1 MRLIR
6 SNRVPSLQR
15 FGLLATVWLLLA
27 VPAQLFAQ
35 VGLGTEQTAAPMEIP
50 ENLTQ
55 EQVRDLIA
63 RMSDDQVR
71 ELIITQ
77 LDKLVVT
84 QDQTADS
91 SVYVEQLSEGI
102 RVSGAAFLRMF
113 AADEKLHALP
123 ALLWQGI
130 TDDGNISGW
139 YLLFQLIGLLLV
151 GSIAE
156 RLARYFLNK
165 ARSRPVEGLSPGK
178 RFDLACYGAALGMVE
193 LGAYVVGALLF
204 VEITSQAEVAQDFW
218 YQVVWCLVLI
228 KLVVLA
234 VRQIASPSESN
245 LRLVSVTDAVA
256 RQILAWSMVLAA
268 SVVLPLPLIEIA
280 TDFGTDSETEL
291 LLRVIFGLIFVGFLI
306 VLVIS
311 LRDYG
316 AKLIAGNDTESGS
329 IRQGLARI
337 WWMLTIVYILI
348 IWFMSIGKRAATGE
362 SSLVPGLG
370 SLLLF
375 VLIPY
380 LDIGLKWIISRYFK
394 EEDETMPVQGTG
406 DDGSSDAIPST
417 ESLVE
422 TDESEVTEDVRDDLA
437 PGYVSVALRYARV
450 LMVLALLAI
459 FVRLWEIDV
468 KALSAM
474 FVGER
479 FAAALFDISL
489 TVLLTWALWGVIRIS
504 IERKLIHEKGP
515 VGQDKEASDG
525 VGLGGTR
532 VETIL
537 PIVRVFIKITLIMMA
552 VMVSLSALGVNI
564 GPLIAGAGVVG
575 IAVGFGAQSL
585 VRDVVSGLFYM
596 IDDAFRIGEY
606 VMIGRIRGT
615 VERISIRS
623 FQLRHHKGAV
633 HTIPYGE
640 IPTLTNYSRDWA
652 IMKLEIR
659 LPYET
664 DIELVRKVIKKV
676 GKEMAADPEISRNML
691 EPLKSQGVN
700 RMDDSALIFRCKF
713 TAIPGEQF
721 VIRRQAFTRLQKAF
735 EENDIHFAP
744 RRVLVESV
752 SPAVAVN
759 AAAAAIDKEGEG
771 KSPQSDK
778 M

>member
-1 MRLIR
+1 MWLIN
-6 SNRVPSLQR
+6 SNQLPSLQR
-15 FGLLATVWLLLA
+15 LGLFATIWLLLV

-35 VGLGTEQTAAPMEIP
+35 VGSSTEQTAAPVEIP

-77 LDKLVVT
+77 LDKLVAT
-84 QDQTADS
+84 QDQTVDS
-91 SVYVEQLSEGI
+91 SVYMDQLGEGI
-102 RVSGAAFLRMF
+102 HVAGAALLRMF

-123 ALLWQGI
+123 ALIWQGI

-156 RLARYFLNK
+156 RLARYFLSK
-165 ARSRPVEGLSPGK
+165 ARSRPVEGLSAGK
-178 RFDLACYGAALGMVE
+178 RFDLACYGAVLGMVE
-193 LGAYVVGALLF
+193 LGAYIAGALLF
-204 VEITSQAEVAQDFW
+204 VEITSQAEVVRDFW
-218 YQVVWCLVLI
+218 FQVVWCLVLI

-234 VRQIASPSESN
+234 VRQIASPAELN

-256 RQILAWSMVLAA
+256 RQIMAWSMVLAA
-268 SVVLPLPLIEIA
+268 SLVLPLPLIEIA
-280 TDFGTDSETEL
+280 TDFGVDSETDF
-291 LLRVIFGLIFVGFLI
+291 LLRVIFGAIFVGFLI
-306 VLVIS
+306 ALVIS

-316 AKLIAGNDTESGS
+316 AKLIVGSDTESGS

-337 WWMLTIVYILI
+337 WWMLAIVYILL
-348 IWFMSIGKRAATGE
+348 IWFMSVGKRAATGD

-380 LDIGLKWIISRYFK
+380 LDMGLRWIITRYFK
-394 EEDETMPVQGTG
+394 EEDQAMQVEETG
-406 DDGSSDAIPST
+406 DAGSSDAIPST

-422 TDESEVTEDVRDDLA
+422 TDQSEVTEETRDDMT

-450 LMVLALLAI
+450 LMVLALLTI

-468 KALSAM
+468 KALSATV
-474 FVGER
+474 VGER

-504 IERKLIHEKGP
+504 IERKLIDEKGS
-515 VGQDKEASDG
+515 VDEGEEVSDG
-525 VGLGGTR
+525 GGLGGTR

-537 PIVRVFIKITLIMMA
+537 PIVRFFIRITLITMA

-575 IAVGFGAQSL
+575 IAIGFGAQSL
-585 VRDVVSGLFYM
+585 VRDIVSGLFYL

-606 VMIGRIRGT
+606 VMIDQTRGT

-623 FQLRHHKGAV
+623 FQLRHHNGPV

-640 IPTLTNYSRDWA
+640 IRSLTNYSRDWA
-652 IMKLEIR
+652 IMKFELRI
-659 LPYET
+659 PYEA
-664 DIELVRKVIKKV
+664 DIELVRKLIKKV
-676 GKEMAADPEISRNML
+676 GAEMFEDPVAGADML

-700 RMDDSALIFRCKF
+700 RMDDSALIIRCKF
-713 TAIPGEQF
+713 TAVPGKQF
-721 VIRRQAFTRLQKAF
+721 MIRREAFARIQKAF
-735 EENDIHFAP
+735 EEKGIHFAP

-752 SPAVAVN
+752 SPSAAVN
-759 AAAAAIDKEGEG
+759 AAAAAIDREGEG
-771 KSPQSDK
+771 KTP
-778 M
+778 